1 MAAPLPDRDA
11 EAALALW
18 ASICAEPAGREA
30 AWIEAPATPTL
41 IPFDTLEIISGTA
54 AIAWHLAARERNYGA
69 ARLECSPL
77 AWWQEEGGLVVVAE
91 AMLRHSAPTAPAEA
105 RPMILILG
113 ATTGGA
119 LRLRHVSE
127 AVPAVLPLVIQTYRS
142 SRAGPPQ

>member
-1 MAAPLPDRDA
+1 MTAALLNREA

-30 AWIEAPATPTL
+30 AWSEAPAAPTL

-54 AIAWHLAARERNYGA
+54 AIAWHLAARARSYGT
-69 ARLECSPL
+69 ARLDSSPL
-77 AWWQEEGGLVVVAE
+77 ASWEDDGGLVVVAE
-91 AMLRHSAPTAPAEA
+91 AMLRHTPPAGAAEA
-105 RPMILILG
+105 RPMILVVG
-113 ATTGGA
+113 AATEGA

-127 AVPAVLPLVIQTYRS
+127 AVPAVLPLVIETYRT